1 LQTEKPASL
10 NTPLPKTLLF
20 DGSSSLTREGF
31 IPMFCKRFR
40 KVTGLLLLATV
51 GAQTG
56 CVNLSNIALG
66 PVGIPIPISPILQ
79 DNEEIQFH
87 VHERYARV
95 PIMGPLTA
103 GGPVAAIDPPSDD
116 EVIHALEKA
125 RPVRGGIPL
134 LYEKQRNRVRIVKEK
149 IADYIDDP
157 RFIPL
162 IGFAQLHHAHYKCTV
177 YFEERTIN
185 GWPVPY
191 TLDDKESVEVLYI
204 DHNHFHM
211 VGDPDT
217 GSSSPY

>member
-1 LQTEKPASL
+1 
-10 NTPLPKTLLF
+10 
-20 DGSSSLTREGF
+20 
-31 IPMFCKRFR
+31 MFCKRFR

>member
-1 LQTEKPASL
+1 MS
-10 NTPLPKTLLF
+10 
-20 DGSSSLTREGF
+20 
-31 IPMFCKRFR
+31 CKRFQR
-40 KVTGLLLLATV
+40 ITCLLLLATV

-56 CVNLSNIALG
+56 CVNLSNLSMG
-66 PVGIPIPISPILQ
+66 PLGIPIPISPYLQ

-103 GGPVAAIDPPSDD
+103 GSPVAAIDTPSDD

-134 LYEKQRNRVRIVKEK
+134 LYEKQRNRVRIIKEK
-149 IADYIDDP
+149 MADYIDDP

-177 YFEERTIN
+177 YFE
-185 GWPVPY
+185 
-191 TLDDKESVEVLYI
+191 
-204 DHNHFHM
+204 
-211 VGDPDT
+211 
-217 GSSSPY
+217 

>member
-10 NTPLPKTLLF
+10 NTALPKILLF

-66 PVGIPIPISPILQ
+66 PVGIPIPISPLLQ

-116 EVIHALEKA
+116 EVVHALEKA

-134 LYEKQRNRVRIVKEK
+134 LYEKQRNRIRIVKEK

-177 YFEERTIN
+177 YFEDTTIN

-191 TLDDKESVEVLYI
+191 TLVDKESVEVLYI

>member
-1 LQTEKPASL
+1 MQTEKPASL
-10 NTPLPKTLLF
+10 NTALPKILLF

-40 KVTGLLLLATV
+40 KATGLLLLATV
-51 GAQTG
+51 GAQTV

-66 PVGIPIPISPILQ
+66 PLGIPIPISPLLQ

-116 EVIHALEKA
+116 EVVHALEKA

-134 LYEKQRNRVRIVKEK
+134 LYEKQRNRIRIVKEK

-177 YFEERTIN
+177 YFEDTTIN

-191 TLDDKESVEVLYI
+191 TLVDKESVEVLYI

>member
-1 LQTEKPASL
+1 MS
-10 NTPLPKTLLF
+10 
-20 DGSSSLTREGF
+20 
-31 IPMFCKRFR
+31 CKRFR
-40 KVTGLLLLATV
+40 QILSLLLLATV
-51 GAQTG
+51 GSQTG
-56 CVNLSNIALG
+56 CVGLSNMGLG
-66 PVGIPIPISPILQ
+66 PWGVPIPISPYFQ
-79 DNEEIQFH
+79 DSEEVQFH
-87 VHERYARV
+87 IHERYARV

-116 EVIHALEKA
+116 QVVHALEKA
-125 RPVRGGIPL
+125 SEEIATEF
-134 LYEKQRNRVRIVKEK
+134 EKLVKEK

-157 RFIPL
+157 RFVPL

-191 TLDDKESVEVLYI
+191 TLEDKEAVEVIYI

-217 GSSSPY
+217 GASSPY

>member
-1 LQTEKPASL
+1 MS
-10 NTPLPKTLLF
+10 
-20 DGSSSLTREGF
+20 
-31 IPMFCKRFR
+31 CKRFQR
-40 KVTGLLLLATV
+40 ITCLLLLATV
-51 GAQTG
+51 GGQTG
-56 CVNLSNIALG
+56 CVNLANVSMGPLG
-66 PVGIPIPISPILQ
+66 FPIPISPYLQ

-103 GGPVAAIDPPSDD
+103 GSPVAAIDPPSDD

-134 LYEKQRNRVRIVKEK
+134 LYEKQRNRVRIIKEK
-149 IADYIDDP
+149 MADYIDDP

-191 TLDDKESVEVLYI
+191 TLDDKETVEVIYI

-217 GSSSPY
+217 GASSPY